1 MKRRFE
7 DTLEYNYNVDIIKNS
22 ENRLLTDAW
31 DAMQRTVGGLSHS
44 TWSNYKIRKQR
55 YCRWRQEFDRLQSK
69 VQSPI
74 SVYKSE
80 VATNVI

>member
-31 DAMQRTVGGLSHS
+31 DAMQRTVGGLSRS
-44 TWSNYKIRKQR
+44 TWSN
-55 YCRWRQEFDRLQSK
+55 
-69 VQSPI
+69 
-74 SVYKSE
+74 
-80 VATNVI
+80 